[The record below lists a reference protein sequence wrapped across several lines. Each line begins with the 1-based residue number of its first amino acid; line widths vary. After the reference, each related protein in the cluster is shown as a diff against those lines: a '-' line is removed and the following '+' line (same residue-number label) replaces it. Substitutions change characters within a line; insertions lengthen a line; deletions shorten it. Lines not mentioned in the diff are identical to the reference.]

1 MLIFCFYINIL
12 QHEFLSPT
20 HSRTSSSASS
30 TGISFTNSTNSNKT
44 TPTQSNKS
52 SPVHSREGS
61 LTTSPSLRN
70 GFHIKQNSFENEKND
85 FNHNNLVSKHNGIN
99 KTMTLPRYQ
108 VKLIESKLNVD
119 ENDNNCF
126 EKLNG
131 NNLIEDSVYGS
142 ILSTSKKKAAEKGFE
157 YKTLDGSV
165 IKSVLPPGKG
175 LMLNY
180 KVGAFFVLLIFVC
193 LFKKAFRLCINSN

>member
-1 MLIFCFYINIL
+1 MFFVLFSFFAYIKPIL
-12 QHEFLSPT
+12 QHDYLSPT

-61 LTTSPSLRN
+61 LTTSPSSRN
-70 GFHIKQNSFENEKND
+70 GHIKQSSFEHDKNE
-85 FNHNNLVSKHNGIN
+85 FNHNNLVNKYNGINNN

-108 VKLIESKLNVD
+108 IKLIESKINVD
-119 ENDNNCF
+119 ENDNCF
-126 EKLNG
+126 EKSNG
-131 NNLIEDSVYGS
+131 NQLIEDSVYGS
-142 ILSTSKKKAAEKGFE
+142 ILNTSKKKGENGFE
-157 YKTLDGSV
+157 YKTFDGSV

-175 LMLNY
+175 LTLNY
-180 KVGAFFVLLIFVC
+180 KVGAFFVLF
-193 LFKKAFRLCINSN
+193 FFFYLCFSSLKF